1 MLIRKTRN
9 RRLFSF
15 ETCKTMYKMQEA
27 TVLLFGVLSLQVV
40 SLQELKTGNIECV
53 CEDNDDE
60 KKDIFSHY
68 WEWRLLNAPE
78 YATFIGVYKYD
89 HRLDEMSLNSYL
101 RREDESK
108 IFLKEVRTIQRHTK
122 SPSKSSNLQLLES
135 ELVQFISGQKFKTYV
150 WPMSN
155 LEGPHLDFPRLLSWM
170 KKDTNEDMMKIIKRM
185 RLFPQQIDESIT
197 LMKEG
202 IRLGL
207 TMHNI
212 SIEPLPNVLKK
223 MADEKVENSPIF
235 KPFVKKPRAITDD
248 EWKQLVTDAKNVI
261 INVVQPSYLHLAKFI
276 ENEYIKHTRLLIG
289 VSTLPNGREYYAA
302 CLKFHTTT
310 NLTAQK
316 IHNIGLS
323 EVNRITK
330 RMLKVKDDAE
340 YKGSLKNF
348 RKYLRT
354 DPKFNYSNAEEI
366 IDNYKTKGKA
376 NHKLLSK
383 YFSVLPKSPY
393 VIIPLSAE
401 VAPIFPAAF
410 YLAPPQDGSRPGT
423 FYINT
428 YKPETRK
435 RYEAVILSLH
445 EAEPGHHLQGAL
457 SIENGSPIVFRR
469 FMEDR
474 KYYEPP
480 MAFPKYT
487 AYIEGWGLYSE
498 YLGEEM
504 GVLSDPYDMFG
515 RLSHE
520 MLRACRLVVDT
531 GMHAFG
537 WSRDRAITFMYE
549 NTAMDMHDIT
559 QEIDRYITWP
569 GQACGYKIGELKIKE
584 LRKKAENALGAKFD
598 LGKFHTLIASMGGVP
613 LDFMEK
619 QIDKFVKE
627 HS

>member
-1 MLIRKTRN
+1 MNEVKSIIALI
-9 RRLFSF
+9 
-15 ETCKTMYKMQEA
+15 
-27 TVLLFGVLSLQVV
+27 FGVFSLQVV
-40 SLQELKTGNIECV
+40 SLEKLKTGNTLCKENVDGKDVDNKISQ
-53 CEDNDDE
+53 ED
-60 KKDIFSHY
+60 IYSRY
-68 WEWRLLNAPE
+68 GEWRLLNAPE
-78 YATFIGVYKYD
+78 YATSIGVYKYD
-89 HRLDEMSLNSYL
+89 NRLDEMSLNSYL
-101 RREDESK
+101 RREEEGK
-108 IFLKEVRTIQRHTK
+108 IFLKEVRTIQ
-122 SPSKSSNLQLLES
+122 PKSSNLELLES

-150 WPMSN
+150 WPMNS
-155 LEGPHLDFPRLLSWM
+155 LEGPQNFPRLLSWM

-223 MADEKVENSPIF
+223 MADGKVENSPIF
-235 KPFVKKPRAITDD
+235 EPFVKKPRAISDD

-261 INVVQPSYLHLAKFI
+261 INVVQPSYLHIAKFL

-289 VSTLPNGREYYAA
+289 ASTLPNGREYYAT

-310 NLTAQK
+310 DLTPQE

-323 EVNRITK
+323 EVNRITT
-330 RMLKVKDDAE
+330 RMLKAKDDVE
-340 YKGSLKNF
+340 YKGSLKDF
-348 RKYLRT
+348 RNYLRT

-366 IDNYKTKGKA
+366 INDYKTKGE
-376 NHKLLSK
+376 NIHKLLPK
-383 YFSVLPKSPY
+383 LFSLLPKTPY
-393 VIIPLSAE
+393 EILPISADL
-401 VAPIFPAAF
+401 APRYPAAF
-410 YLAPPQDGSRPGT
+410 YFAPPQDGSRPGT
-423 FYINT
+423 FRINT

-435 RYEAVILSLH
+435 RYGAYSLSLH
-445 EAEPGHHLQGAL
+445 EAEPGHHLQASLLLEVGVSVA
-457 SIENGSPIVFRR
+457 FRLYV
-469 FMEDR
+469 EDR

-487 AYIEGWGLYSE
+487 SYIEGWALYSE
-498 YLGEEM
+498 FLGEEM

-515 RLSHE
+515 RLSDE

-531 GMHAFG
+531 GMHALG
-537 WSRDRAITFMYE
+537 WSRDRAITFMHE
-549 NTAMDMHDIT
+549 NTATDMQEIT
-559 QEIDRYITWP
+559 LEIDRYITWP

-584 LRKKAENALGAKFD
+584 LRKKAENALEAKFD

-613 LDFMEK
+613 LDFMET
-619 QIDKFVKE
+619 QIDKFIKE